1 MPRTF
6 ELVRHRDLS
15 GVSGTGVVAEGCVFT
30 DGSVALRWRGNN
42 PATAVWPDLE
52 SVLAVHGHH
61 GATEVH
67 WLEGWT
73 EPSPPPDPPEL
84 RGRPPLGERGARP
97 LQDFYSASPETPT
110 LPGADSNTIFGEHL
124 DATPS
129 ETSPTVL
136 DASHSVLDGP
146 TILPRLAGLDYAA
159 PVDREADSWSAP
171 ATDDRTALGGEPVL
185 GDGAALGDGVLGDGA
200 AFGEWTA
207 AGEVGRDAQADADGR
222 EALGE
227 GERTAV
233 DAEEQAALDEWF
245 GVQHAV
251 LPPSGPVEPGGRVR
265 GWAGAR
271 HRR

>member
-42 PATAVWPDLE
+42 PATAVWPDLD

-73 EPSPPPDPPEL
+73 DPSPPLDPPEL

-97 LQDFYSASPETPT
+97 LQDFHNPPPPAYRAPLDEADSSTPT
-110 LPGADSNTIFGEHL
+110 AGIADAAH
-124 DATPS
+124 
-129 ETSPTVL
+129 SP
-136 DASHSVLDGP
+136 LDGT
-146 TILPRLAGLDYAA
+146 TILPRLAGLDHATPLGDA
-159 PVDREADSWSAP
+159 EAD
-171 ATDDRTALGGEPVL
+171 D
-185 GDGAALGDGVLGDGA
+185 
-200 AFGEWTA
+200 
-207 AGEVGRDAQADADGR
+207 
-222 EALGE
+222 
-227 GERTAV
+227 
-233 DAEEQAALDEWF
+233 QAALDELF

-251 LPPSGPVEPGGRVR
+251 RPPGGPTDPLPGGHVR

-271 HRR
+271 HLR